1 MNNFDPFDY
10 LPNGTSNKIEQKWYP
25 WSSWP
30 MGFSQMKHF
39 DQVGE
44 TNKTSS
50 IKMVN
55 GFLVK

>member
-10 LPNGTSNKIEQKWYP
+10 LPSGTSNKIEQKWYP

-39 DQVGE
+39 
-44 TNKTSS
+44 
-50 IKMVN
+50 IKLEKKKKHLQSRWLT
-55 GFLVK
+55 GF